1 MAVFLSAARLRVLKA
16 REELEQAEQELA
28 AAEEAA
34 RANAATTIAQR
45 LRRRR
50 PNQAPALSLAE
61 LPDELQA
68 VVVSKLR
75 CPVAIV
81 GLERTGKVWRA
92 HVKEVEQL
100 LWRGA
105 CQERWPELTKVLS
118 SQGVTDFRRLYK
130 QQDGSGGEYRRAA
143 PFNELLWTVEIFL
156 APTAYSQ
163 HDVRPVYS
171 NTIRLDQLPS
181 SLQVGFSPPLAT
193 VTAMSTAEADST
205 DDETRLWI
213 RWTVRHKGMVACIYD
228 DMPDQHSPPIAEQVA
243 ERGFADLS
251 SFPEGSPVPERWYE
265 DGTHGFA
272 HVHPR
277 AGVLLIPGDGCF
289 HLARAY
295 LEFKL
300 ETTDYYIQHCSS
312 DEELIAQVV
321 FDHVWE

>member
-16 REELEQAEQELA
+16 REELKQAEQELA

-100 LWRGA
+100 LWHGA

-118 SQGVTDFRRLYK
+118 SQGVADFRRLYK
-130 QQDGSGGEYRRAA
+130 QQDGSCCEYRSTA

-156 APTAYSQ
+156 APTAYSRR
-163 HDVRPVYS
+163 DVRPVYS

-181 SLQVGFSPPLAT
+181 SRQVGFSPPLGT
-193 VTAMSTAEADST
+193 VTAMSTAEAYST
-205 DDETRLWI
+205 GDETRLWI
-213 RWTVRHKGMVACIYD
+213 RWTVRHKGTVACVYE
-228 DMPDQHSPPIAEQVA
+228 DMPDSHSPPIAEQVA
-243 ERGFADLS
+243 EGGFADLS
-251 SFPEGSPVPERWYE
+251 SFPEGSPEPERWYE
-265 DGTHGFA
+265 DGTHGIA

-277 AGVLLIPGDGCF
+277 AGVLLTPGDGRF

-295 LEFKL
+295 LEFKV
-300 ETTDYYIQHCSS
+300 ETPGAFNIEHSSS
-312 DEELIAQVV
+312 DEEIIAQVV
-321 FDHVWE
+321 FDHL